1 MSHINIIGGSIYG
14 VLLSLA
20 LRKSKKYHSYK
31 ITIFEKTSSILK
43 SWNSIKLANK
53 NINRGFFGIEIPRG
67 KDFINLLGE
76 DFIKSN
82 FKKIH
87 NYKLLLIDSEFIPY
101 QYEIDDLPRKY
112 FSEMNHFIKS
122 NERFEDRLLI
132 SKNSNNNEFFNM
144 IRECSKRYSDI
155 PSDSIHMFYPWFFPK
170 KSFSKNLS
178 ISSQKDHNTS
188 SYYLIPKK
196 GVFNDLIKNIE
207 DLLEENN
214 VNLMKNSDLDINN
227 IRLEKNHKERYIWA
241 SSSLPLL
248 KKYNIRD
255 DINLNNNVRYLGLLL
270 FSIDSNKL
278 NLWLNKFKYKPSE
291 IIVLN
296 ANFPYISRISFAT
309 HLESS
314 KNYFLVVEVYCK
326 EEKLLSNKEVEKLTK
341 YLSYIFKS
349 KLKFIDLCL
358 LSKVFNPS
366 LLSFKKADD
375 SLKKIKDKLPFEVP
389 FTYWWPINTSHAVNA
404 ATSFK

>member
-1 MSHINIIGGSIYG
+1 MSHINIIGGSMYG

-20 LRKSKKYHSYK
+20 LRKSKKYHTYN
-31 ITIFEKTSSILK
+31 ITIFERTSSILK
-43 SWNSIKLANK
+43 SWNSINLANK
-53 NINRGFFGIEIPRG
+53 KINRGFFGIEIPRG

-101 QYEIDDLPRKY
+101 QYEINDLPRKY
-112 FSEMNHFIKS
+112 FSEMNQFIKS
-122 NERFEDRLLI
+122 KEKFQDRLLI
-132 SKNSNNNEFFNM
+132 SNNTEFFNM
-144 IRECSKRYSDI
+144 IRACSKRYSDI

-170 KSFSKNLS
+170 KSFPNKLS
-178 ISSQKDHNTS
+178 ISSQKDDNTP

-214 VNLMKNSDLDINN
+214 INLMKNSDLDINN
-227 IRLEKNHKERYIWA
+227 IRSEENHKERYIWA

-248 KKYNIRD
+248 KKYNLRN
-255 DINLNNNVRYLGLLL
+255 DINFKNNLRYLGLLL

-314 KNYFLVVEVYCK
+314 KNNFLVVEVYCK
-326 EEKLLSNKEVEKLTK
+326 EEDLLSDIEVEKLTK
-341 YLSYIFKS
+341 YLSNVFKS
-349 KLKFIDLCL
+349 QLKFIDLCL

-375 SLKKIKDKLPFEVP
+375 TLKKIKENLPFEVP

-404 ATSFK
+404 ATSFR